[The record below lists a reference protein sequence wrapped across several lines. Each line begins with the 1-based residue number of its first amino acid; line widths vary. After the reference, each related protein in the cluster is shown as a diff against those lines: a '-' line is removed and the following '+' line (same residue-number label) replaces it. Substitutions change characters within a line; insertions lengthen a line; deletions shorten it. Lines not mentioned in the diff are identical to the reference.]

1 MDPTVEDLLLQ
12 RAAAGFPTPS
22 RRRQGL
28 PAPIRELHRRVL
40 GHFAASG
47 QAPLRAILSAW
58 AAELGVG
65 LQDALGRLVEAD
77 LVEANPATGHL
88 AGAYPLVASPR
99 GHQVRLPG
107 GLTMEAYCAI
117 DALGIPAMLDQ
128 DATITS
134 RDPLIGAP
142 ITVEVHDGHARWE
155 PAPVVVGYSTQT
167 DGPTGDGGTAGQ
179 AACCRCPLIH
189 FHASAAT
196 AQPALRPRRPGR
208 SRDGATHRN
217 PDTGRSPSC
226 RPASPSRSSRSC
238 GRVAHSSWR
247 CCRGPSTPRSI
258 CPARSTSPSSS
269 STPPPP
275 PGSTRA
281 GRSSCTAGT
290 GYET

>member
-1 MDPTVEDLLLQ
+1 MDPTVEELLLQ

-155 PAPVVVGYSTQT
+155 PA
-167 DGPTGDGGTAGQ
+167 
-179 AACCRCPLIH
+179 
-189 FHASAAT
+189 
-196 AQPALRPRRPGR
+196 LRPRRPGR
-208 SRDGATHRN
+208 SRYGATHRH

>member
-134 RDPLIGAP
+134 RDPLIG
-142 ITVEVHDGHARWE
+142 
-155 PAPVVVGYSTQT
+155 
-167 DGPTGDGGTAGQ
+167 
-179 AACCRCPLIH
+179 
-189 FHASAAT
+189 
-196 AQPALRPRRPGR
+196 RR
-208 SRDGATHRN
+208 
-217 PDTGRSPSC
+217 
-226 RPASPSRSSRSC
+226 SPSRSTTATHVGNRPQSWSATRPRPTDQPAMVEPR
-238 GRVAHSSWR
+238 GRR
-247 CCRGPSTPRSI
+247 
-258 CPARSTSPSSS
+258 PA
-269 STPPPP
+269 
-275 PGSTRA
+275 A
-281 GRSSCTAGT
+281 GAR
-290 GYET
+290 

>member
-88 AGAYPLVASPR
+88 AGSPWRPTAPSMRSASRRCSTRTPPSPLVTRSS
-99 GHQVRLPG
+99 G
-107 GLTMEAYCAI
+107 
-117 DALGIPAMLDQ
+117 
-128 DATITS
+128 
-134 RDPLIGAP
+134 
-142 ITVEVHDGHARWE
+142 
-155 PAPVVVGYSTQT
+155 
-167 DGPTGDGGTAGQ
+167 
-179 AACCRCPLIH
+179 
-189 FHASAAT
+189 
-196 AQPALRPRRPGR
+196 RR
-208 SRDGATHRN
+208 
-217 PDTGRSPSC
+217 
-226 RPASPSRSSRSC
+226 SPSRSTTATHVGNRPQSWSATRPSPTDHLPMLAPR
-238 GRVAHSSWR
+238 GRPPAA
-247 CCRGPSTPRSI
+247 G
-258 CPARSTSPSSS
+258 ARSPS

-275 PGSTRA
+275 RA
-281 GRSSCTAGT
+281 G
-290 GYET
+290 